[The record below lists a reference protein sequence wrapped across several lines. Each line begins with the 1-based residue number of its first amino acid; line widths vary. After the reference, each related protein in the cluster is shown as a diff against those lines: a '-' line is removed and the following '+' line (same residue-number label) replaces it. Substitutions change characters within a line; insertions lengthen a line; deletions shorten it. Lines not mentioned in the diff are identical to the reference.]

1 MIYWPVRG
9 WSERQRYESG
19 SSKGKKCKEVKK
31 KKKKK
36 VCVCVCESDEVMR
49 KVKVRTMQP
58 RVDTVLAKAFSLDD
72 E

>member
-9 WSERQRYESG
+9 WSERQRYERVAARR
-19 SSKGKKCKEVKK
+19 E
-31 KKKKK
+31 KK
-36 VCVCVCESDEVMR
+36 VQGGLRKKRRGREEGRESDEVMR

-58 RVDTVLAKAFSLDD
+58 RVDTAFAKAFSLDD